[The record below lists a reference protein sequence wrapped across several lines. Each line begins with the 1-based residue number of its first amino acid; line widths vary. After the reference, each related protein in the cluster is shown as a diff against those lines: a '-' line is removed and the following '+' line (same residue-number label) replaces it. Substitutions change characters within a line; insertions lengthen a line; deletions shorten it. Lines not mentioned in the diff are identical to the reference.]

1 MKKILV
7 TGANGLLGQK
17 IIYGYKTN
25 QEVQLIATG
34 RGPCRMNDKEGYVY
48 EEMNISEKAS
58 VVSVIEKHSP
68 DVIINSAAMT
78 NVDECE
84 TNKSGCDEA
93 NITAVK
99 ILASA
104 CEANDIHF
112 IQLSTDFI
120 FDGENGPYDEEAE
133 ADPLSYYGWSKLRAE
148 EIVKTCTC
156 KWTIIRTVLVIGIT
170 EGMSRSNIVLW
181 AKGALGNGQT
191 INVVDDQFRS
201 PTLAEDLADGCMLAA
216 MQGAE
221 GIYNV
226 SGKDFMSVLELVQ
239 RVAKF
244 YNLDESL
251 IKPSTSEN
259 LNQPAKRPPIT
270 GFILTKA
277 INELG
282 YKPHSFEEALAIMQK
297 QIDFYETNS

>member
-17 IIYGYKTN
+17 IIYGYKSN
-25 QEVQLIATG
+25 PNVQLIATG
-34 RGPCRMNDKEGYVY
+34 RGLCRMNDKAGYDY
-48 EEMNISEKAS
+48 EEMNISDHAS
-58 VVSVIEKHSP
+58 VAAVIEKHAP

-84 TNKSGCDEA
+84 TDRTGCDKA
-93 NITAVK
+93 NVTAVK

-104 CEANDIHF
+104 CEANNIHL

-120 FDGENGPYDEEAE
+120 FDGENGPYDEKAKP
-133 ADPLSYYGWSKLRAE
+133 DPLSYYGWSKLKAE
-148 EIVKTCTC
+148 EIVKASSC

-181 AKGALGNGQT
+181 AKGALGKGQT
-191 INVVDDQFRS
+191 INVVNDQFRS

-216 MQGAE
+216 IQGAE
-221 GIYNV
+221 GVYNV

-251 IKPSTSEN
+251 IKPSTSEK

-297 QIDFYETNS
+297 QIDFYESSH

>member
-17 IIYGYKTN
+17 IIYGYKSN
-25 QEVQLIATG
+25 PEIQLIATG

-48 EEMNISEKAS
+48 EEMNISDKAS
-58 VVSVIEKHSP
+58 VASVIEKYSP

-93 NITAVK
+93 NVTAVK
-99 ILASA
+99 ILASV
-104 CEANDIHF
+104 CEANDIHV

-120 FDGENGPYDEEAE
+120 FDGENGPYDEEAK

-148 EIVKTCTC
+148 ENIKTCTC

-181 AKGALGNGQT
+181 AKGALGKGQS
-191 INVVDDQFRS
+191 INVVNDQFRS

-216 MQGAE
+216 MQGAQ
-221 GIYNV
+221 GVYNI
-226 SGKDFMSVLELVQ
+226 SGKDFMSVLVLVQ

-251 IKPSTSEN
+251 IKPSTSEK

-282 YKPHSFEEALAIMQK
+282 YKPHSFEEALAIMQE
-297 QIDFYETNS
+297 QIDFYESLN